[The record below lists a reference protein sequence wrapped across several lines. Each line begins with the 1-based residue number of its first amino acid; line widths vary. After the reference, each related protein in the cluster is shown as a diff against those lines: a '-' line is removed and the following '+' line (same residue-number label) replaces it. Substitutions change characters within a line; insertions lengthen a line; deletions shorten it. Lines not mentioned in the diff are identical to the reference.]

1 MYTFL
6 IYLHSWLRWVLLF
19 IGLIVIIR
27 SYIGWFGNKNYL
39 KSDNRISIVLVSLFH
54 IQLIL
59 GLLLY
64 FFYSPIVRS
73 AFQDFG
79 MAMKDS
85 QLRYWAIEHIFIM
98 IFSVVIAQFGRI
110 RIKKAHS
117 AISKY
122 RNSAIYFTLA
132 FILIISRIPWDQGVR
147 LFRGIVE

>member
-6 IYLHSWLRWVLLF
+6 IFIHSWLRWILL
-19 IGLIVIIR
+19 ILGLIVIIR

-39 KSDNRISIVLVSLFH
+39 KSDNTLSVVLVSLFH

-64 FFYSPIVRS
+64 FIYSPIVRS

-79 MAMKDS
+79 MSMKDS
-85 QLRYWAIEHIFIM
+85 QLRYWAVEHIFIM
-98 IFSVVIAQFGRI
+98 LFSIIIAQIGRI

-117 AISKY
+117 AINKH
-122 RNSAIYFTLA
+122 RNAAIYFTLA
-132 FILIISRIPWDQGVR
+132 FILILSRIPWDQSAR

>member
-6 IYLHSWLRWVLLF
+6 IFLHSWLRWILL
-19 IGLIVIIR
+19 ILGLIVIIR
-27 SYIGWFGNKNYL
+27 SYIGWFGDKSYL
-39 KSDNRISIVLVSLFH
+39 RSDNRMSVILVSMFH

-64 FFYSPIVRS
+64 FVFSPIVRS

-85 QLRYWAIEHIFIM
+85 QLRYWAVEHIFIM
-98 IFSVVIAQFGRI
+98 IFSVVIAQVGRI

-117 AISKY
+117 AINKH
-122 RNSAIYFTLA
+122 RNAAIYFTLA
-132 FILIISRIPWDQGVR
+132 FILIISRIPWDQSVR
-147 LFRGIVE
+147 LFRGFAE